1 MSDLRNAG
9 PAGSNLLFAT
19 EASTRIASGELR
31 AQDLVADCL
40 ARIRARDPRIGAWVS
55 IDEAHALEQARTL
68 DRELE
73 RAGPR
78 SALHGIPVGI
88 KDVLDTCD
96 FPTAH
101 GSSIYKGDRPARDSA
116 CVTALRRAGAVI
128 LGKTA
133 TTEFASPWPIGVRN
147 PHDLTRTP
155 GVSSSGSAAAVADF
169 MVPLA
174 IGTQTGGSIIR
185 PATYFGIYGIKASLD
200 GLDRGGI
207 RHLRPSLDTLGL
219 FARSL
224 DDLALMRSAMTGT
237 GNDTRAATAPPRI
250 GVCRTADWLRA
261 RKETKRAFGI
271 AEVRLLDAG
280 AELLAIELPRCFDA
294 AMETFTVITAW
305 EGALALERELRDHA
319 ATMNPWLREFA
330 AKIATLDSA
339 RYEAAKHHAAECRAQ
354 LAPVFAQVD
363 VLITPASAGE
373 ASQNLTGLE
382 DQSFCP
388 LWTMMH
394 GPALTLPAFTGP
406 HAMPMGLQ
414 VVGPVGSDARLI
426 ELAGWIDRA
435 LSPTPIEIA

>member
-9 PAGSNLLFAT
+9 PAGSNLLCAT

-185 PATYFGIYGIKASLD
+185 PATYCGIYGIKASLD

-330 AKIATLDSA
+330 AKIATLYSA